1 MLQPGSKAPDFV
13 LPNER
18 GEDVSLSDML
28 EQGPL
33 VLYFFPADFT
43 PGCTKEACSIRDM
56 HDDILSVGLRVLGV
70 SPQDATSHM
79 KFKEKHE
86 LPFTLL
92 SDPDK
97 VAIKMYDVDG
107 PFGVGVRR
115 ATYLIA
121 QGAEIQAAL
130 QADVLINRHKEFIEK
145 AIILRET
152 AGTKASDTEQR

>member
-1 MLQPGSKAPDFV
+1 MLQPGSKAPEFV

-18 GEDVSLSDML
+18 GEDVSLIDML

-33 VLYFFPADFT
+33 VLYFYPADFT

-56 HDDILSVGLRVLGV
+56 HDDILSVGLRVFGV
-70 SPQDATSHM
+70 SPQDAASHL
-79 KFKEKHE
+79 KFKEKYE

-115 ATYLIA
+115 ATYLLS
-121 QGAEIQAAL
+121 QNVEIQAAL

-145 AIILRET
+145 AIILREA
-152 AGTKASDTEQR
+152 AGTKASDAEQ